1 VAARPR
7 GIPLALA
14 FASMPKPLHLAAVT
28 ILAAAAGCTTDLD
41 LDLGA
46 SEHELTCP
54 VPTIDPARSLA
65 VTDATALERF
75 SFRRVMDAIIASANA
90 TSSSLSAYQAWMS
103 TFAACTDPAVDPN
116 GYGIVCPRVELELGL
131 INPFLAIGPRF
142 VPVALTNRFDLAPSN
157 GSDCGEYRIVYAL
170 VDSLLDRAFLIFEG
184 RLPNPTPSQGL
195 AGCAPV
201 ADLWASL
208 SADPSAASRAAKL
221 EQLYFTGL
229 VSGGVAFAPVITAQS
244 YGLAADGSATAPGQI
259 RTNMFVKAVEW
270 QLREFKL
277 TKPCA
282 AAASCALSFK
292 HVTVKT
298 NPANELFAGTHANA
312 PAFQSAFPSQVSALS
327 SNDPSTIA
335 MATSDNFNELES
347 VSGGP
352 LSQRTD
358 VVYRGFASAQLRS
371 QIQGAITN
379 PALTVDNILDRAT
392 TQTCAGCH
400 QLSNNVGLGGGVTW
414 PSSLGFVHI
423 DENKN
428 LSTALTQKFLPHRAT
443 VLSNFL
449 QAQCSGAAPALAAG
463 RTVSG
468 AALGSPN

>member
-1 VAARPR
+1 
-7 GIPLALA
+7 
-14 FASMPKPLHLAAVT
+14 MPKQLHLAAAM
-28 ILAAAAGCTTDLD
+28 ICAAACTSGLE
-41 LDLGA
+41 LGA

-54 VPTIDPARSLA
+54 VPAIEPARSLV
-65 VTDATALERF
+65 VTDSTALERF
-75 SFRRVMDAIIASANA
+75 SFRRVMDAIMASANA
-90 TSSSLSAYQAWMS
+90 TNTSLAAYQAWMS
-103 TFAACTDPAVDPN
+103 TFAACPADPN
-116 GYGIVCPRVELELGL
+116 GYGIVCPRLAEATLSL

-184 RLPNPTPSQGL
+184 RLPNPTPPAGL

-201 ADLWASL
+201 ADFWASL

-229 VSGGVAFAPVITAQS
+229 SSGGVVFAPVVTAQS
-244 YGLAADGSATAPGQI
+244 YGLAADGSATASGQI
-259 RTNMFVKAVEW
+259 RTNMFVKALQW

-277 TKPCA
+277 AKPCA
-282 AAASCALSFK
+282 RAASCALSFK

-335 MATSDNFNELES
+335 MSTSDGFNELES
-347 VSGGP
+347 VSS
-352 LSQRTD
+352 LRTD
-358 VVYRGFASAQLRS
+358 VVYKGFATPQLRT
-371 QIQGAITN
+371 QIQGAITD

-400 QLSNNVGLGGGVTW
+400 QLSNNVALGGGVTW
-414 PSSLGFVHI
+414 PGSLNFVHI

-428 LSTALTQKFLPHRAT
+428 LSIALTQKFLPHRAT
-443 VLSNFL
+443 VLRSFL
-449 QAQCSGAAPALAAG
+449 EAQCGGAALAPAAG

-468 AALGSPN
+468 AALDSSN